1 VLQSPVTPSEIQEQ
15 WRILPRSSSRF
26 LHASTLARLL
36 ALLPLLLRALFFS
49 LKEEKEKIRLLKLR
63 SVVMDVTFMREATQS
78 MNEEVSHP

>member
-1 VLQSPVTPSEIQEQ
+1 L
-15 WRILPRSSSRF
+15 RF
-26 LHASTLARLL
+26 LRTSTVARSL

-49 LKEEKEKIRLLKLR
+49 LKEKEEEIRLLKLR

>member
-15 WRILPRSSSRF
+15 WRIPTAIVVEIHPRLLSR
-26 LHASTLARLL
+26 SL

-49 LKEEKEKIRLLKLR
+49 LKEEEEKIRLLKLR